1 MTLNRWW
8 QKVVSVRRHLMWA
21 TLWKWI
27 VEVKVCDTGRKSFNC
42 TQRWPST
49 SIKSSMRVTT
59 SSEWVTRDSAVEGTG
74 DWWSEHVN
82 VVDNYRYVDRNPKRH
97 SLHTHLHLCPTSYR
111 WPLYKFKKC
120 YMCYCYIHTHSVE
133 ERWRCRC
140 NSCTTAFTVSMSLY
154 VCCNSANRQL
164 QIDQTTGMCGMCA
177 MGCVGRRW
185 GLTVVLMS
193 AMGCD
198 VWWYVFPFMFTD

>member
-97 SLHTHLHLCPTSYR
+97 SLHTHLHLCPTYYR
-111 WPLYKFKKC
+111 LPLYKFKKNVIC
-120 YMCYCYIHTHSVE
+120 VIVIYTHI
-133 ERWRCRC
+133 
-140 NSCTTAFTVSMSLY
+140 VSKNDG
-154 VCCNSANRQL
+154 V
-164 QIDQTTGMCGMCA
+164 
-177 MGCVGRRW
+177 VVV
-185 GLTVVLMS
+185 TVVRRHSQSLCPYTFVVTRRTVNFRLTKPQVCVVCVQW
-193 AMGCD
+193 G
-198 VWWYVFPFMFTD
+198 V